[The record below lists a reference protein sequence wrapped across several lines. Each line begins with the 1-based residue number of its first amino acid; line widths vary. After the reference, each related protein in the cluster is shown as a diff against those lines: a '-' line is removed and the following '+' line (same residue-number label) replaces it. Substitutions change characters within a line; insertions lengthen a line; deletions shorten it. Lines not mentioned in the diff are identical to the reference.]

1 MDRGSAIAKI
11 IGNNTKG
18 SSIFEEK
25 VRMWMYEEK
34 VEGRN
39 LTEIVNTEHENVKY
53 LPGVKLPTNVASALF
68 SSCVVAM
75 MMMMTVKMVSVCALH
90 IYASHA

>member
-1 MDRGSAIAKI
+1 MYRGSAIAKI

-53 LPGVKLPTNVASALF
+53 LPGVKLPTNVASAFF

-75 MMMMTVKMVSVCALH
+75 MMMTTVKMASV
-90 IYASHA
+90 